1 MRQLC
6 FVLSLSGLRFLGLAT
21 EPSIGTGHIHRI
33 TGEPT
38 RIGRARTPPHDLTV
52 VTWNIDHGGAF
63 EGVLSA
69 LRALDPDVVLL
80 QEVDQDCRRSKYRHV
95 AKDLATALDMN
106 WVAAGEFQEIG
117 EGRGGIP
124 AITGQ
129 AILSKFTIH
138 DAKALPFRAQA
149 HWRWLLNPVQPR
161 RGGRL
166 ALEALTGGVI
176 FYNTHIESGGD
187 ERLQQRQM
195 REIVAH
201 QAGAG
206 DLAPTVIA
214 GDFNNRPVARSLT
227 LGSLV
232 SASFVDAL
240 GDAAERGST
249 SRGQRGPIDW
259 IFVRHM
265 GTTNGHVVRGPKASD
280 HSPVISMLRARQP

>member
-6 FVLSLSGLRFLGLAT
+6 FVLSVTGLRFLGLGA
-21 EPSIGTGHIHRI
+21 EPAIGTGEIHRI
-33 TGEPT
+33 IGEP
-38 RIGRARTPPHDLTV
+38 ARVTALPAVPHDLIV
-52 VTWNIDHGGAF
+52 VTWNIDRGGAF

-69 LRALDPDVVLL
+69 LRALNPDVVLL
-80 QEVDQDCRRSKYRHV
+80 QEVDHDCRRSNYRHV

-117 EGRGGIP
+117 EGRPGIP

-129 AILSKFTIH
+129 AILSKFPI
-138 DAKALPFRAQA
+138 DQVAALPFRAQA
-149 HWRWLLNPVQPR
+149 RWRWLLNPVQPR

-166 ALEALTGGVI
+166 ALKARTGGVI
-176 FYNTHIESGGD
+176 FYNAHIESGGD

-201 QAGAG
+201 QADAG
-206 DLAPTVIA
+206 DTAPVVIA

-249 SRGQRGPIDW
+249 SRGRREPIDW

-265 GTTNGHVVRGPKASD
+265 ATTNGHVVRGPAASD
-280 HSPVISMLRARQP
+280 HSPVISMLRPRRP